1 MGSKKLI
8 DLTYLYEIS
17 EGNSDL
23 INDLSEMFF
32 KQIPEYQDLL
42 TDSYNKKDFYNLG
55 RIAHKAKSAI
65 LMLGLKDLANELKK
79 MEENAKEGKNIN
91 EYQEIIAKFV
101 RESNIVLE
109 ELREIKN
116 NK

>member
-1 MGSKKLI
+1 MESKKLV

-17 EGNSDL
+17 DGSDNL
-23 INDLSEMFF
+23 INDLFEMFF

-42 TDSYNKKDFYNLG
+42 IGFYEKRDFYNLG

-79 MEENAKEGKNIN
+79 LEENAKEGKNFN

-101 RESNIVLE
+101 RDSNIALE
-109 ELREIKN
+109 ELKEIKN

>member
-17 EGNSDL
+17 DGSSDL

-42 TDSYNKKDFYNLG
+42 TNSYNKKDFYNLG

-65 LMLGLKDLANELKK
+65 MMLGLKDLANELKK
-79 MEENAKEGKNIN
+79 LEENAKEGKNIN